1 MRSGGRVVEGAR
13 LESVYTATPYRGFE
27 SLPLR
32 HLPRPG
38 LSIAGHL
45 RGIAERERPSE
56 RAQRPCR
63 DQELPRNQT
72 CYVEYPLR
80 GRHRIPAS
88 PAPTASSRGAVRDYA
103 RGPDPI
109 APDGRPVA
117 GLTASGICGPL
128 R

>member
-1 MRSGGRVVEGAR
+1 VYGNPVSRVRIPPAPPLTPSR
-13 LESVYTATPYRGFE
+13 IVYR
-27 SLPLR
+27 
-32 HLPRPG
+32 
-38 LSIAGHL
+38 GHL

-88 PAPTASSRGAVRDYA
+88 PAPTASSRGAVRDFA

-109 APDGRPVA
+109 ASDGRPVA
-117 GLTASGICGPL
+117 GLTAIGVCGPL
-128 R
+128 RVS